1 MSVFIRNKKK
11 GCACRA
17 ADRLPIRYPPPTP
30 PFPLETEKG
39 KWVFSES
46 GSEHVENADESN
58 DSEYT
63 STDYKPTFHF

>member
-1 MSVFIRNKKK
+1 MQSC
-11 GCACRA
+11 GPSS
-17 ADRLPIRYPPPTP
+17 DPLSPPTP

-39 KWVFSES
+39 EWVFSES

-58 DSEYT
+58 DSEHT